1 MQNVFLLKENSS
13 KYYLAATS
21 ILKVCD
27 SASFKKQNHKTENHV
42 HWDWPPLFQS
52 GHVESTSQGLE
63 KLKCPSSRLSSSD
76 GEDGVV
82 RLAGPTH
89 LHVAEAGLGEHAGV
103 LGRRALAA
111 LRLHQ
116 HVEGEDLS
124 HDGPPPVL
132 KQHGF
137 HQQDAAAWRD
147 DGQRHKEHWE
157 GVKVFREVDL
167 VRFIFLFC
175 ITGGRARTQ
184 THLLSKTHLVR
195 RCRRSSS
202 AASGTSLQA
211 SREWFWPERRDRQEG
226 FHRQRNLLNT
236 RQKSSDSFRQ
246 RQSRCSYWTNRL
258 MRLFCITV
266 TQKQHKFNVI
276 NFIKLFISGWIRGSP
291 VWNATA
297 SFSWEKCFWA
307 VSTTCGR
314 SNTVTEEEGYAFAI
328 SRARAPVHP
337 GSFSNR
343 TTWKQEFTVFSVKV
357 WNHTEGTFYQ
367 LIWETKVYLVSIFDC
382 FHVVKCKQECFPIH
396 KN

>member
-1 MQNVFLLKENSS
+1 M
-13 KYYLAATS
+13 
-21 ILKVCD
+21 C
-27 SASFKKQNHKTENHV
+27 TETDHHCFRADMLN
-42 HWDWPPLFQS
+42 PPLEALKSSSVPVPVWAHLTARMASYDLPVRHTCTLRKPVLVSMRVYSDGGRSRPSACTSMLREKIWAMTGPRRFS
-52 GHVESTSQGLE
+52 NSMASTS
-63 KLKCPSSRLSSSD
+63 R
-76 GEDGVV
+76 
-82 RLAGPTH
+82 T
-89 LHVAEAGLGEHAGV
+89 
-103 LGRRALAA
+103 
-111 LRLHQ
+111 
-116 HVEGEDLS
+116 
-124 HDGPPPVL
+124 PPP
-132 KQHGF
+132 
-137 HQQDAAAWRD
+137 
-147 DGQRHKEHWE
+147 DGTTDKDTEYWE

-167 VRFIFLFC
+167 VRFIFLFW

-195 RCRRSSS
+195 RCCRSSS

-226 FHRQRNLLNT
+226 FHRRRNLLKT

-337 GSFSNR
+337 GSYSNR
-343 TTWKQEFTVFSVKV
+343 TTWKQEFTVFSVKSHRGNV
-357 WNHTEGTFYQ
+357 LPTDLRNKSLFSFYIWLFPCCQMQTRMFPHT
-367 LIWETKVYLVSIFDC
+367 
-382 FHVVKCKQECFPIH
+382 
-396 KN
+396 

>member
-1 MQNVFLLKENSS
+1 MCTETDHHCFRADMLNPPLKALNSS
-13 KYYLAATS
+13 SVPVPVWAHLTARMASYDLPVRHTCTLRKPVLVSMRVYSDGGRSRPSACTS
-21 ILKVCD
+21 MLREKIWAMTGPRRF
-27 SASFKKQNHKTENHV
+27 SNSMA
-42 HWDWPPLFQS
+42 
-52 GHVESTSQGLE
+52 STS
-63 KLKCPSSRLSSSD
+63 R
-76 GEDGVV
+76 
-82 RLAGPTH
+82 T
-89 LHVAEAGLGEHAGV
+89 
-103 LGRRALAA
+103 
-111 LRLHQ
+111 
-116 HVEGEDLS
+116 
-124 HDGPPPVL
+124 PPP
-132 KQHGF
+132 
-137 HQQDAAAWRD
+137 
-147 DGQRHKEHWE
+147 DGTTDKDTEYWE

-167 VRFIFLFC
+167 VCFIFLFC

-226 FHRQRNLLNT
+226 FHRQRNLLKT
-236 RQKSSDSFRQ
+236 QQKSSDSFRQ